1 MGNSKQARFSR
12 LGGTPHHA
20 NNTMHIHMTSAPA
33 TTIARTMRSTF
44 MFRQGMVPSNQN
56 EVRLNIKTLTPEIRQ
71 RIYTSGGKTK
81 DSVKPP
87 PPALIK
93 FVKFRRFWVN
103 QPLESQTKMKNML
116 DIEDFLFWD
125 ASSSSFDFSYTDLRQ
140 EKQRIFTIVKGT
152 PYSST
157 AANGDVSVNPARDF
171 CNTAL
176 DSSFL
181 LADQPLAFRLGFEA
195 ASFGEP
201 DEKHFVKYYPVDWQI
216 FHPNGL
222 GPYFDVSSTVIL
234 NNRVLMSNATVDF
247 SATIKEVNRQHVD
260 ISFSFKDLNGD
271 NTSALREGDI
281 SLNLAIT
288 QKNIYTNEFVGDP
301 DVSRT
306 IHIPNALTDGSYG
319 LFMYTPP
326 FLITDLS
333 LVNGSVLSS
342 GLQDKSRLVGPLD
355 ETTGTKLYYYNAQYP
370 DLSGVK
376 FADSSYNTNGIVLTL
391 NHPFPTSVS
400 NDWIESVKI
409 DDFGLGQGYKD
420 VSNLHI
426 VDVEPYNRVGFDV
439 FGSKAG
445 AQLVGTHAKLGTTE
459 GKFMFKMNLKIPE
472 RCVQVDGNNKTSV
485 FFELDLSTNV
495 GRRTGFTFESAQ
507 FRKGGAWKQLLA

>member
-33 TTIARTMRSTF
+33 STAGRTMRSTF
-44 MFRQGMVPSNQN
+44 MFRQGVMPSNQN
-56 EVRLNIKTLTPEIRQ
+56 EVRLNVKTLTPEIRQ

-87 PPALIK
+87 PPALIN

-103 QPLESQTKMKNML
+103 RPAPLESQMKTQNEL
-116 DIEDFLFWD
+116 HIEDLLFWD
-125 ASSSSFDFSYTDLRQ
+125 ASLSSFDFSYADLTQ
-140 EKQRIFTIVKGT
+140 EKQRVFTIVKGT

-157 AANGDVSVNPARDF
+157 ASGGDVDVNPAIDF
-171 CNTAL
+171 CNTVL

-181 LADQPLAFRLGFEA
+181 LADQPLSFRLGFEA

-201 DEKHFVKYYPVDWQI
+201 KEKHFQKYYPVDYRI

-222 GPYFDVSSTVIL
+222 GPYFDVSSTVRL
-234 NNRVLMSNATVDF
+234 NNLEQISNASFDF
-247 SATIKEVNRQHVD
+247 SATIGAVHRQHVD
-260 ISFSFKDLNGD
+260 VSFSFAGLNGE
-271 NTSALREGDI
+271 NTRALGRGDI
-281 SLNLAIT
+281 SLNLAIR
-288 QKNIYTNEFVGDP
+288 QKNIYTSEFVGDP

-306 IHIPNALTDGSYG
+306 IHIPNTLTDGSYG

-333 LVNGSVLSS
+333 LVEGSVLSS
-342 GLQDKSRLVGPLD
+342 GLQDKSRLVGLLD
-355 ETTGTKLYYYNAQYP
+355 ESTSNKLDFYNAQYP

-400 NDWIESVKI
+400 NDWIERVQMN
-409 DDFGLGQGYKD
+409 DRNQGYQD

-426 VDVEPYNRVGFDV
+426 VDAKPYNRVGFDI
-439 FGSKAG
+439 FGSTG
-445 AQLVGTHAKLGTTE
+445 GLDGGTYVRLGTVP
-459 GKFMFKMNLKIPE
+459 GPFLFRMSLKIPE
-472 RCVQVDGNNKTSV
+472 RCVQADGNSRPSV
-485 FFELDLSTNV
+485 FFELDVSSNA
-495 GRRTGFTFESAQ
+495 GRRTGFTFDSAT
-507 FRKGGAWKQLLA
+507 FRKGGIWVPLA

>member
-1 MGNSKQARFSR
+1 MGNSKQARYSR

-33 TTIARTMRSTF
+33 STAGRTMRSTF
-44 MFRQGMVPSNQN
+44 LFRQGVMPSNQN
-56 EVRLNIKTLTPEIRQ
+56 EVRLNVKTLTPEIRQ

-103 QPLESQTKMKNML
+103 RPWPLEYQMKTQNQL
-116 DIEDFLFWD
+116 DIEDLLFWD
-125 ASSSSFDFSYTDLRQ
+125 ASSSSFDFSYTDLTQ
-140 EKQRIFTIVKGT
+140 KKQRVFTLVKGT

-157 AANGDVSVNPARDF
+157 ASEGDVDVNPAIDF
-171 CNTAL
+171 CNTVL

-201 DEKHFVKYYPVDWQI
+201 DKKHFKKYYPPDYQI

-234 NNRVLMSNATVDF
+234 NNQVPMGNATIDF
-247 SATIKEVNRQHVD
+247 SATIGEVHRQHVD
-260 ISFSFKDLNGD
+260 VSFSFAKLNGD
-271 NTSALREGDI
+271 NTKALSQGEI
-281 SLNLAIT
+281 SLNLYIR
-288 QKNIYTNEFVGDP
+288 QRNIYTNEFVGDP

-306 IHIPNALTDGSYG
+306 IHIPNVLTDGSYG

-326 FLITDLS
+326 FLIRDVS
-333 LVNGSVLSS
+333 LVEGSVLSS

-355 ETTGTKLYYYNAQYP
+355 ETTGTKFDYYNAQYP
-370 DLSGVK
+370 DLSGIK

-400 NDWIESVKI
+400 NDWIESVQIK
-409 DDFGLGQGYKD
+409 DGAQRYKD

-426 VDVEPYNRVGFDV
+426 VDVKPYDRVGFDV
-439 FGSKAG
+439 FGSNAG
-445 AQLVGTHAKLGTTE
+445 SSLTSGGTYAKLNTLKGPFLFRM
-459 GKFMFKMNLKIPE
+459 KLKIPE
-472 RCVQVDGNNKTSV
+472 RCVQADGNSQTSV
-485 FFELDLSTNV
+485 FFELDLSTNAA
-495 GRRTGFTFESAQ
+495 RRTGFVFDSAK
-507 FRKGGAWKQLLA
+507 FLKGGIWVDL